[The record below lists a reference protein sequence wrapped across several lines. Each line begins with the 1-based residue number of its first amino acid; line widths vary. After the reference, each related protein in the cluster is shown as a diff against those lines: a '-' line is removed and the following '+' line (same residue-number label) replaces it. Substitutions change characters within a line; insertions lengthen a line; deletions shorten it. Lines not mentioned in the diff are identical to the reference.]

1 MKPEQEKEKRR
12 QRILTEPVGPLLIK
26 TALPT
31 MAGMLGLLAGML
43 GNIVLDPLFILVF
56 KMGIRGA
63 GIATLIGQAGGCVLL
78 CALSFRHG
86 NIPVG
91 VSRCRLS
98 GGRLGHILLGGA
110 PNFSRQGITSL
121 AGVLLNRAAAPFGDS
136 VIASLTISS
145 RVAALA
151 YLIMIGFG
159 QGFQPICAMNYG
171 AKQYTRV
178 RRAFRLAVRAGTV
191 FLAAAAAVIAVFA
204 EKASGLFTANLE
216 VTEITA
222 AMLRLQC
229 LSLPFLCFY
238 ALSGMYMQNIGEY
251 KKAILISIL
260 RQGLVY
266 LPLLLILPALFGA
279 FGICLLQPAAD
290 ILSFLLSLLIM
301 LPQLRK
307 MREWG

>member
-1 MKPEQEKEKRR
+1 
-12 QRILTEPVGPLLIK
+12 
-26 TALPT
+26 
-31 MAGMLGLLAGML
+31 
-43 GNIVLDPLFILVF
+43 
-56 KMGIRGA
+56 
-63 GIATLIGQAGGCVLL
+63 
-78 CALSFRHG
+78 
-86 NIPVG
+86 
-91 VSRCRLS
+91 
-98 GGRLGHILLGGA
+98 
-110 PNFSRQGITSL
+110 
-121 AGVLLNRAAAPFGDS
+121 
-136 VIASLTISS
+136 
-145 RVAALA
+145 
-151 YLIMIGFG
+151 MIGFG

-266 LPLLLILPALFGA
+266 LPLLLILPALFGV